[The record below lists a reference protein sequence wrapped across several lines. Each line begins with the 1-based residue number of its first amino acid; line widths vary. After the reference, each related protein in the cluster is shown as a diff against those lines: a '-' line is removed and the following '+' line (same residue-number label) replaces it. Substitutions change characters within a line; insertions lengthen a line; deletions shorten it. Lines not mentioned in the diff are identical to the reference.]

1 MARAIVLMGV
11 AGSGKTTVGR
21 ALAERLGCA
30 FFDGDDFHPPHN
42 VARMAAGVPLTDEE
56 RLPWLATLQA
66 LLHEHLSRG
75 EGVVLA
81 CSALK
86 RHYREQLRARNDKV
100 LFFFL
105 DGDYELISQRMQ
117 HRPDHFMPP
126 SLLQSQFADLER
138 PGPEEA
144 VGLDAGQDVIELV
157 ERMVALLS
165 GG

>member
-1 MARAIVLMGV
+1 MGV

-21 ALAERLGCA
+21 ALAQRLGCA
-30 FFDGDDFHPPHN
+30 FLDGDDFHPPDN
-42 VARMAAGVPLTDEE
+42 VARMSAGVPLTDEE
-56 RLPWLATLQA
+56 RAPWLTTLQA
-66 LLHEHLSRG
+66 LLHQHLARG
-75 EGVVLA
+75 ETVVLA

-86 RHYREQLRARNDKV
+86 QRYREQLRAGNEPI

-117 HRPDHFMPP
+117 QRPGHFMPP

-144 VGLDAGQDVIELV
+144 VCLDAHQEVTELV
-157 ERMVALLS
+157 ERITALLS
-165 GG
+165 GE